1 MEYIS
6 TPIRKDEN
14 VMGAVVTFR
23 DITESKQ
30 AEKEIKEH
38 IEELERFTYLTIDRE
53 EKMIELKEEI
63 NNLLEQAGNK
73 KKYKVVE

>member
-1 MEYIS
+1 VEYIS
-6 TPIRKDEN
+6 TPIRKDEK

-73 KKYKVVE
+73 KKYKIVE

>member
-1 MEYIS
+1 
-6 TPIRKDEN
+6 
-14 VMGAVVTFR
+14 MGAVVTFR

-73 KKYKVVE
+73 KKYKIVE